1 MSDKKLVHH
10 SLEESP
16 IPLFKAFKCAFNGV
30 KHAVFTQR
38 NFKIHIV
45 VALLAIIMS
54 FVFKLETAEFAFVVI
69 CIFLVFAFELIN
81 TAIES
86 IVDLASPEWSL
97 LAKHAKDCAAGA
109 VLLVS
114 VMSVIVAG
122 LIFFP
127 KIIILA
133 GIIS

>member
-16 IPLFKAFKCAFNGV
+16 IPLLKAFKCAFNGV
-30 KHAVFTQR
+30 KHAVLTQR
-38 NFKIHIV
+38 NFKIHII
-45 VALLAIIMS
+45 VALLALIMS
-54 FVFKLETAEFAFVVI
+54 AAFKLATTEFAIVVI
-69 CIFLVFAFELIN
+69 CIFLVFAFELVN

-86 IVDLASPEWSL
+86 IVDLVSPDWNL

-114 VMSVIVAG
+114 FMSVIVA
-122 LIFFP
+122 LVIFLP
-127 KIIILA
+127 KVIVLWI
-133 GIIS
+133 

>member
-16 IPLFKAFKCAFNGV
+16 IPLMKAFKCAFDGV
-30 KHAVFTQR
+30 KHAVLTQR
-38 NFKIHIV
+38 NFKIHII
-45 VALLAIIMS
+45 VALLALIMS
-54 FVFKLETAEFAFVVI
+54 AAFKLATTEFAIVVI
-69 CIFLVFAFELIN
+69 CIFLVFAFELVN

-86 IVDLASPEWSL
+86 IVDLVSPDWNL

-114 VMSVIVAG
+114 FMSVIVA
-122 LIFFP
+122 LVIFLP
-127 KIIILA
+127 KVIVLWI
-133 GIIS
+133 

>member
-16 IPLFKAFKCAFNGV
+16 IPLLKAFKCAFNGV

-38 NFKIHIV
+38 NFKIHII
-45 VALLAIIMS
+45 VALLALIMS
-54 FVFKLETAEFAFVVI
+54 IAFKLELTEFAIVVI
-69 CIFLVFAFELIN
+69 CIFLVFAFELVN

-86 IVDLASPEWSL
+86 IVDLVSPDWNL

-114 VMSVIVAG
+114 FMSVIVA
-122 LIFFP
+122 LVIFLP
-127 KIIILA
+127 KVIVLWI
-133 GIIS
+133 